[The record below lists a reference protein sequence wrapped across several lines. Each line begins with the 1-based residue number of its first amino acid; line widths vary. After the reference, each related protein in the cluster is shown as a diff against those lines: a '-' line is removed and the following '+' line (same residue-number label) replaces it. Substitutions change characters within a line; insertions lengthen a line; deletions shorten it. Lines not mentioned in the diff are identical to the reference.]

1 MKWLATH
8 QISQTIREM
17 LRNSSNLSNDEAK
30 CVATHHITQ
39 IVRFQL
45 FETYQNIQIG
55 GEK

>member
-8 QISQTIREM
+8 KISQIIREM

-45 FETYQNIQIG
+45 FETYQNTQIG